1 MSRPGQINFESE
13 DAGASAYAYLMP
25 DGSYSLDTE
34 LPVGNYKVFVSP
46 IGLGDTPPSEDGNP
60 ELNKPL
66 EGIPVKYQS
75 PATTDLIASISEG
88 ENPINFELKL

>member
-1 MSRPGQINFESE
+1 MSSPSQINFESG
-13 DAGASAYAYLMP
+13 DKGASAYAYLMP
-25 DGSYSLDTE
+25 DGSYALDTE
-34 LPVGNYKVFVSP
+34 LPVGSYKVFVSP

-66 EGIPVKYQS
+66 KGIPEKYQS

-88 ENPINFELKL
+88 ENPIDFELKM